1 MRAIPTGCTATDF
14 QGRTWRCHRG
24 QALVEFLIIFPTLIL
39 LVLGAFQFALIY
51 QAKQTLNYAT
61 FLAARQGALKN
72 GRLTPIKDA
81 LAAGMTPLF
90 NVKPA
95 LLDTEGLLRARLIA
109 AIEAFNPLN
118 TRVEIL
124 NPTGAAFNAHKG
136 DSETKNEIP
145 NDNLMYRSTA
155 VKGGM
160 NVQDANLLTIRVTYC
175 TRLVVPIVNRVIY
188 ALYFGFSGEQVLA
201 SEYYAGSTAPAS
213 ALGARCLDI
222 NDNVQ
227 ALAALIAS
235 LPPPANSLA
244 TLLSAVPTLPTT
256 IPGINWNV
264 GGYRIP
270 IVATAT
276 VRMQSPMTQSP

>member
-1 MRAIPTGCTATDF
+1 M
-14 QGRTWRCHRG
+14 
-24 QALVEFLIIFPTLIL
+24 VEFLILFPTLLL

-61 FLAARQGALKN
+61 FMAARQGALKN
-72 GRLTPIKDA
+72 GRMTPIKDA

-90 NVKPA
+90 NIKPE

-109 AIEAFNPLN
+109 AVEAFNPLN

-124 NPTGAAFNAHKG
+124 SPTAAAYNAHKA
-136 DSETKNEIP
+136 DSESGTEIP
-145 NDNLMYRSTA
+145 NDNLMYRPTT
-155 VKGGM
+155 VKGTM
-160 NVQDANLLTIRVTYC
+160 SVQDANLLTIRVTYC
-175 TRLVVPIVNRVIY
+175 TRLIVPIVNRVIY

-201 SEYYAGSTAPAS
+201 SEYFAETTAPAS

-222 NDNVQ
+222 NDNIQ
-227 ALAALIAS
+227 ALSALVAS
-235 LPPPANSLA
+235 LPAPVNSLA
-244 TLLSAVPTLPTT
+244 TLLNSIPTLPTT
-256 IPGINWNV
+256 IPGLDWNI

>member
-1 MRAIPTGCTATDF
+1 MNALSKRRAAAVV
-14 QGRTWRCHRG
+14 RG

-61 FLAARQGALKN
+61 FMAARQGALKN
-72 GRLTPIKDA
+72 ARMTPIKDA

-90 NVKPA
+90 NIKPD

-124 NPTGAAFNAHKG
+124 NPTPNAYNAHKG
-136 DSETKNEIP
+136 DSESGTEIP
-145 NDNLMYRSTA
+145 NDNLMYRATTP
-155 VKGGM
+155 KGGM

-188 ALYFGFSGEQVLA
+188 ALYFGFTGEQVLA
-201 SEYYAGSTAPAS
+201 GEYFAETTAPGS
-213 ALGARCLDI
+213 ALGERCLDI

-227 ALAALIAS
+227 ALSSLVAS
-235 LPPPANSLA
+235 LPAPVNSFA
-244 TLLSAVPTLPTT
+244 SVLSSVPSLPTT
-256 IPGINWNV
+256 IPGLDWNI

-276 VRMQSPMTQSP
+276 VRMQSPITQSP

>member
-1 MRAIPTGCTATDF
+1 MSAARNGPLA
-14 QGRTWRCHRG
+14 RRSRG
-24 QALVEFLIIFPTLIL
+24 QAMVEFLILFPTLLL

-61 FLAARQGALKN
+61 FMAARQGALKN
-72 GRLTPIKDA
+72 GRMTPIKDA

-90 NVKPA
+90 NIKPE

-109 AIEAFNPLN
+109 AVEAFNPLN

-124 NPTGAAFNAHKG
+124 SPTAAAYNAHKA
-136 DSETKNEIP
+136 DSESGTEIP
-145 NDNLMYRSTA
+145 NDNLMYRPTT
-155 VKGGM
+155 VKGTM
-160 NVQDANLLTIRVTYC
+160 SVQDANLLTIRVTYC
-175 TRLVVPIVNRVIY
+175 TRLIVPIVNRVIY

-201 SEYYAGSTAPAS
+201 SEYFAETTAPAS

-222 NDNVQ
+222 NDNIQ
-227 ALAALIAS
+227 ALSALVAS
-235 LPPPANSLA
+235 LPAPVNSLA
-244 TLLSAVPTLPTT
+244 TLLNSIPTLPTT
-256 IPGINWNV
+256 IPGLDWNI

>member
-1 MRAIPTGCTATDF
+1 MKPATRRPEP
-14 QGRTWRCHRG
+14 GAAPKRRPRGAG

-39 LVLGAFQFALIY
+39 LVLGAFQFALVY

-61 FLAARQGALKN
+61 FMAARQGALKN
-72 GRLTPIKDA
+72 GRITPIKDA

-90 NVKPA
+90 NIKPE

-109 AIEAFNPLN
+109 AVEAFNPLN

-124 NPTGAAFNAHKG
+124 NPTAAAYNAHKA
-136 DSETKNEIP
+136 DSESTTEIP
-145 NDNLMYRSTA
+145 NDNLMYRPSTA
-155 VKGGM
+155 KGGM
-160 NVQDANLLTIRVTYC
+160 SVQDANLLTIRVTYC
-175 TRLVVPIVNRVIY
+175 TRLIVPIVNRVIY
-188 ALYFGFSGEQVLA
+188 AMYFGFSGEQVLA
-201 SEYYAGSTAPAS
+201 SEYYAESTAPAS

-227 ALAALIAS
+227 ALSALVAS
-235 LPPPANSLA
+235 LPAPANSLA
-244 TLLSAVPTLPTT
+244 TVLAAVPSIPTT
-256 IPGINWNV
+256 IPGLDWNI

-276 VRMQSPMTQSP
+276 VRMQSPMTQAP